1 MPLLDDL
8 KALLDTI
15 SIDLPLADSPPGQPI
30 SASILNLPS
39 ATTLLDKLPIDVDLE
54 LTSPINLNFAG
65 TLLSDVL
72 TKNML
77 FKNASL
83 TDQTFQNVNPSAT
96 PPLNKPGLP
105 TVNLLKLPG
114 GNGSNSNI
122 LDLGETPISAIE
134 GVPGALGDLQ
144 GTLNGP
150 ITGTVI
156 SALKGAISLPI
167 QVPLAIKVH
176 WSLRTGEDP
185 SSPAVAETD
194 YSFNGDPTLPS
205 ISVLLR
211 PETFDL
217 LEGDDLIQP
226 VKRYLH
232 ASVTL
237 SAGGFT
243 ETKNLKPQALT
254 TISLGIPRILALFA
268 NQNFTGPCL
277 VMVPERSTLP
287 DVQTFLDKL
296 APLQSA
302 LEALKSFA
310 EFAAFAAGLGNLI
323 NGVIANPHVKFRKQ
337 EGIANLNDVVL
348 IQNDPI
354 TNDMEAEDEL
364 SSLVLIGNHGARVQC
379 YNAREFKTDEGW
391 FEANVRDK
399 LIVMVR
405 NLHEKRPVA
414 LPHANGVDVMRDTSG
429 TSFGDTLSSVRF
441 A

>member
-1 MPLLDDL
+1 MPLLDEL
-8 KALLDTI
+8 QALLNKLQI
-15 SIDLPLADSPPGQPI
+15 ELPNPTSQPGQPVT
-30 SASILNLPS
+30 ASLLNLPNVS
-39 ATTLLDKLPIDVDLE
+39 TLLDKLPIDVDLE
-54 LTSPINLNFAG
+54 LTSPINLSFAG
-65 TLLSDVL
+65 TLLGDLIAKS
-72 TKNML
+72 ML
-77 FKNASL
+77 FANASL
-83 TDQTFQNVNPSAT
+83 NDQSFQNVNPNAT

-105 TVNLLKLPG
+105 VVNLLKLPT
-114 GNGSNSNI
+114 GSGIHSNI
-122 LDLGETPISAIE
+122 LDLSETPVSAVE
-134 GVPGALGDLQ
+134 GVPGSLGDLQ

-150 ITGTVI
+150 ITGTVV
-156 SALKGAISLPI
+156 SALKGAISLPMQI
-167 QVPLAIKVH
+167 PLTVQIL
-176 WSLRTGEDP
+176 WSLRTGEAP
-185 SSPAVAETD
+185 NSPPVAAAD

-217 LEGDDLIQP
+217 LEGDDPIQP

-232 ASVTL
+232 AQVTL
-237 SAGGFT
+237 SAGGVT
-243 ETKNLKPQALT
+243 QSRNLPPREIT
-254 TISLGIPRILALFA
+254 TLSLGIPRILALFV
-268 NQNFTGPCL
+268 NQNFNGPCL

-287 DVQTFLDKL
+287 DIQTFLDKL

-348 IQNDPI
+348 IQNDPV

-364 SSLVLIGNHGARVQC
+364 SSMVLIGNHGARVEC
-379 YNAREFKTDEGW
+379 FNAREFKTDEGW
-391 FEANVRDK
+391 FEANVHDK

-405 NLHEKRPVA
+405 NLHEKHPVA
-414 LPHANGVDVMRDTSG
+414 LPHANGVEVRRNTSG